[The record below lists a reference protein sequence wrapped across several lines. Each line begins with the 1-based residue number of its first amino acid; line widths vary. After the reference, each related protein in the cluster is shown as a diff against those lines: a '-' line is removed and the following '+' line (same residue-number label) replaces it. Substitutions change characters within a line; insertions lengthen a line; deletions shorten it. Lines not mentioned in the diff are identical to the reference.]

1 MENIY
6 VLDRFTKTFF
16 WNFQNIQ
23 AVLCYILIDKQ
34 MLEKGVLLKYRSL
47 IKFQEIPQKKLWT
60 GLVNMEESV
69 KEADVMAE
77 QLAR

>member
-1 MENIY
+1 M
-6 VLDRFTKTFF
+6 
-16 WNFQNIQ
+16 
-23 AVLCYILIDKQ
+23 LIDKQ

-47 IKFQEIPQKKLWT
+47 IKFQEIPKKKLWT

-69 KEADVMAE
+69 KEADVMVQ

>member
-1 MENIY
+1 MQRAKN
-6 VLDRFTKTFF
+6 FF
-16 WNFQNIQ
+16 WSFQKCK
-23 AVLCYILIDKQ
+23 ADLCYILIDKQ

-69 KEADVMAE
+69 KEADVMVE